1 MLDKLIPLL
10 GMRVD
15 SKEIKDIFTE
25 WNAIFPKRVTCT
37 ANEPNIKGK
46 VEKNCVRLYFGRGG
60 NSRYLKPIPAS
71 WEGGYF
77 GIFTMIEFTKKRKGD
92 MPFGVEFDMESE
104 ELTQILGE
112 PKIVEFMGTTT
123 TWRKN
128 ITDKHE
134 FIVSDTLSTDGSS
147 LRSMTVSFVYEPD
160 LYTME
165 EYKKA
170 GL

>member
-1 MLDKLIPLL
+1 MLDQLIPLL

-37 ANEPNIKGK
+37 ANEPMIKGK
-46 VEKNCVRLYFGRGG
+46 IEKNCVRLHFGRGG
-60 NSRYLKPIPAS
+60 NSRYLKPIPTS

-77 GIFTMIEFTKKRKGD
+77 GIFTMIEFTKKRKGN
-92 MPFGVEFDMESE
+92 MPFDVEFEMEAE
-104 ELTQILGE
+104 ELSEILGE
-112 PKIVEFMGTTT
+112 SKTDESIT

-134 FIVSDTLSTDGSS
+134 LVVSDTLSTDGTS
-147 LRSMTVSFVYEPD
+147 LRSITVSFVYEPD
-160 LYTME
+160 LFTME
-165 EYKKA
+165 EYELK

>member
-1 MLDKLIPLL
+1 MLDQLIPLL

-37 ANEPNIKGK
+37 TDEPIIKGK
-46 VEKNCVRLYFGRGG
+46 VEKNCVRISFGRGG
-60 NSRYLKPIPAS
+60 NSRYLKPIPTS

-92 MPFGVEFDMESE
+92 MPFGVEFEMEAS
-104 ELTQILGE
+104 ELTEILGE
-112 PKIVEFMGTTT
+112 PKTVESMGSVT

-134 FIVSDTLSTDGSS
+134 LVVSDTVSTDGTP

-160 LYTME
+160 LYTMD
-165 EYKKA
+165 EYEKA

>member
-1 MLDKLIPLL
+1 MLDQLIPLL

-92 MPFGVEFDMESE
+92 MPFDVEFEMEAD
-104 ELTQILGE
+104 ELTEILGE
-112 PKIVEFMGTTT
+112 PKIVEVVGKTTI
-123 TWRKN
+123 WRKN

-134 FIVSDTLSTDGSS
+134 FIVNETINVDGSVF
-147 LRSMTVSFVYEPD
+147 RAMTVSFVYEPD
-160 LYTME
+160 LTTIEDYE
-165 EYKKA
+165 KA